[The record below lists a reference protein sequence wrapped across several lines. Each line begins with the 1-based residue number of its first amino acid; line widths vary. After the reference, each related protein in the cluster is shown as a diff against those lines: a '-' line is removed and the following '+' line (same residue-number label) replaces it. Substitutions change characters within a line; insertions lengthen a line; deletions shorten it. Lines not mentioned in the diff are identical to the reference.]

1 MNEQELDKKF
11 VAQTETIMHGIEQLL
26 NMQKIEILEKV
37 ETRISQSE
45 QKIMEKVD
53 SRISQSESKLLDG
66 LVGKDE
72 LHALEAR
79 VAELES

>member
-26 NMQKIEILEKV
+26 NMQKTEILEKM
-37 ETRISQSE
+37 ET
-45 QKIMEKVD
+45 
-53 SRISQSESKLLDG
+53 RISQSESKLLDG

>member
-11 VAQTETIMHGIEQLL
+11 ETQTETIMHGIEQLL
-26 NMQKIEILEKV
+26 NMQKTEILEKM

-45 QKIMEKVD
+45 SNLL
-53 SRISQSESKLLDG
+53 SRLA
-66 LVGKDE
+66 GKEEVQE
-72 LHALEAR
+72 LKAR

>member
-26 NMQKIEILEKV
+26 NVQKTEILEKM

-45 QKIMEKVD
+45 
-53 SRISQSESKLLDG
+53 SNLLRR
-66 LVGKDE
+66 LAGKEEVQE
-72 LHALEAR
+72 LKAR

>member
-26 NMQKIEILEKV
+26 NMQKTEILEKM

-45 QKIMEKVD
+45 SNLL
-53 SRISQSESKLLDG
+53 SRLA
-66 LVGKDE
+66 GKEEVQE
-72 LHALEAR
+72 LKAR

>member
-26 NMQKIEILEKV
+26 NVQKTEILEKM

-45 QKIMEKVD
+45 SNLL
-53 SRISQSESKLLDG
+53 SRLA
-66 LVGKDE
+66 GKEEVQE
-72 LHALEAR
+72 LKAR